1 MEAAGTAVG
10 VASLGIQ
17 ACQGLLSYYD
27 AWKSY
32 DSDISS
38 TYDAITDLSK
48 TLILL
53 KITLQ
58 QQEDEERVGRVRS
71 CVKDCENALLEL
83 EEKRRS
89 LQKYGQ
95 PEGLRQKMRL
105 GVQRSW
111 YPFRKET
118 LEVLKASVSDVQTLL
133 RLAAAVNYMD
143 GGCYGNAISAASSFG
158 HDEIKQLLLDN
169 GAILEWWL

>member
-53 KITLQ
+53 KTTLQ
-58 QQEDEERVGRVRS
+58 QQEDEERLGRVRS
-71 CVKDCENALLEL
+71 CVKDCEDALLEL

-95 PEGLRQKMRL
+95 PEGLR
-105 GVQRSW
+105 
-111 YPFRKET
+111 
-118 LEVLKASVSDVQTLL
+118 
-133 RLAAAVNYMD
+133 
-143 GGCYGNAISAASSFG
+143 
-158 HDEIKQLLLDN
+158 
-169 GAILEWWL
+169 